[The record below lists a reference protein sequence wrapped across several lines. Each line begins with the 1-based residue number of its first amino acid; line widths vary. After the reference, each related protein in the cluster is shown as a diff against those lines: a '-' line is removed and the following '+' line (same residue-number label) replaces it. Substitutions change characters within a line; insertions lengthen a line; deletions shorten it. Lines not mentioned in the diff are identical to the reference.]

1 MFKTLIQ
8 KKIDYQLKLKAA
20 EMRINGDSY
29 RTIAKALKVSRN
41 KAKDLC
47 IEAKLDYL
55 FSQEIEELNN
65 LRLLKY
71 AQFNLIRKNLHMLME
86 EHQDNPNLHFK
97 CLNQLF
103 ELIKREADLFGIN
116 LVDPTPIY
124 HPNPSISMRYVA
136 DHLKPDVE
144 VKLNIPLVIG
154 KKEAEM
160 VPIGGQNEQV
170 TAPQAGKINVIRG

>member
-47 IEAKLDYL
+47 VEAKLDYL
-55 FSQEIEELNN
+55 FSQEIEELNR

-71 AQFNLIRKNLHMLME
+71 AQLNLVRKNLHALMGE
-86 EHQDNPNLHFK
+86 YEDNHNLHFK

-103 ELIKREADLFGIN
+103 ELLKLEADLFGLNVI
-116 LVDPTPIY
+116 DPTPIY
-124 HPNPSISMRYVA
+124 HPNPSVSMKYVA
-136 DHLKPDVE
+136 DHLKPEVE
-144 VKLNIPLVIG
+144 ARLNIPLVIEN
-154 KKEAEM
+154 KEAEM
-160 VPIGGQNEQV
+160 VPIGGQQYEV
-170 TAPQAGKINVIRG
+170 KDYWA